1 MVPMP
6 MAELFFES
14 LLELEE
20 QSLLKEGSLFY
31 AQKKEAAVLIP
42 EALSALGV
50 LKVIAT
56 YSEPPEEEGAEN
68 PPEQGEEKYLQVMH
82 SIQQE
87 YGESLC
93 RDDDS
98 LRELTKD
105 AERRWNNAFAQA
117 FLKVDRDWDSEF
129 PDAALDYALEML
141 PSHMIRGNMDVQ
153 AAAILSHSGFVRGR
167 LFLLGRENATRRHIK
182 DCEHLFNIIP
192 ETRGRSKKKRD
203 RKTIMKECYE
213 TLGKQLDMDEDE
225 NGPEDN
231 RVKGVEVGRAHYDI
245 GFSLADKKCWEAAI
259 AHWEKSQEL
268 LVSSIGMVEIVAAI
282 LFNVG
287 VVYAEMSD
295 YERSLGS
302 LKQCLRIRGALHG
315 EDHLLYAQTIQKIGD
330 VFLMMSDYHEA
341 MESYNW
347 ALDVMHIEP
356 SLHRVDIGD
365 IQENLGNIHYSKGEI
380 NEALLCFQE
389 ALKSKQADLGEEHPE
404 LATIY
409 HHIGN
414 CLADQ
419 DNRFEAI
426 DHFEQ
431 AIQLK
436 EIDPDGGPD
445 RDADVL
451 TIEGVL
457 SSISGRQEEG
467 LECYEKALF
476 ILVRTCVCP
485 ALGDSAL
492 LIH

>member
-1 MVPMP
+1 MCS
-6 MAELFFES
+6 LLRGRRSNSFSES
-14 LLELEE
+14 LH
-20 QSLLKEGSLFY
+20 LKS
-31 AQKKEAAVLIP
+31 
-42 EALSALGV
+42 
-50 LKVIAT
+50 
-56 YSEPPEEEGAEN
+56 
-68 PPEQGEEKYLQVMH
+68 
-82 SIQQE
+82 
-87 YGESLC
+87 
-93 RDDDS
+93 
-98 LRELTKD
+98 
-105 AERRWNNAFAQA
+105 
-117 FLKVDRDWDSEF
+117 
-129 PDAALDYALEML
+129 
-141 PSHMIRGNMDVQ
+141 
-153 AAAILSHSGFVRGR
+153 
-167 LFLLGRENATRRHIK
+167 RENATRRHIK
-182 DCEHLFNIIP
+182 DSENLFNEMP
-192 ETRGRSKKKRD
+192 EVRGRSKKKRD
-203 RKTIMKECYE
+203 RKIIIKECYE

-245 GFSLADKKCWEAAI
+245 GFSLADKECWEAAI

-287 VVYAEMSD
+287 VVYAEMKD

-315 EDHLLYAQTIQKIGD
+315 EDHLLYAQTVQKIGD
-330 VFLMMSDYHEA
+330 VFLAMSDYHEA

-347 ALDVMHIEP
+347 ALDVMDIEP

-380 NEALLCFQE
+380 DEALNCFQE
-389 ALKSKQADLGEEHPE
+389 GLESKKLDLGEEHPE
-404 LATIY
+404 LATIF

-426 DHFEQ
+426 DNFEQ

-436 EIDPDGGPD
+436 EIDPDGGPE

-467 LECYEKALF
+467 LECYEKALN
-476 ILVRTCVCP
+476 ILVTQVPHQKEKVASLLHLIGCMYLMFGQHKKAMRLFEESLQARRKVLGYVHLDVASTLYNMAFLHQNRGRLDKALKCLEEALKIRQLRLPESEKVAITHEKIGKFAREMGKTTKAQNALEAALAIRKKVHGGTHEFVATVLQELGKNVLFVIVHTEKEVCT
-485 ALGDSAL
+485 L
-492 LIH
+492 